1 MQFLGGGSTS
11 KFLIFL
17 SLSYLKNLGFADSGT
32 SHQMVQWPRR
42 SPRTL
47 VFLSSIQLT
56 KGFLRFYRVLE
67 YQLLVVVVDLPC
79 CSTPL
84 RARLSWPFVLTRQ
97 NQNKRSMVTSHHRI
111 WKSRQQLLPTI
122 KKWRAFTGYFPPL
135 KLLPTINVT
144 SHQLRKKFLRGRRRK
159 NGRNK
164 SGDWISRKLPLSVR
178 SCMGWVPCIHW
189 VKFEKPLLV

>member
-1 MQFLGGGSTS
+1 MKWYPSYGETKPKKSEKLRNFDLDLTLFNDRVSYKLTISEILQFLGGGSTS

-97 NQNKRSMVTSHHRI
+97 NQNKRSMVTSHHQI
-111 WKSRQQLLPTI
+111 WKSRQQLLPSI
-122 KKWRAFTGYFPPL
+122 KKMARFYG
-135 KLLPTINVT
+135 LLPTIRKVT
-144 SHQLRKKFLRGRRRK
+144 SH
-159 NGRNK
+159 
-164 SGDWISRKLPLSVR
+164 
-178 SCMGWVPCIHW
+178 H
-189 VKFEKPLLV
+189 